1 MVAAATLLPRD
12 LEAQVLKQ
20 THRRVRDLRIEMRP
34 GRLVLRG
41 SANSYYVKQLAQHAV
56 MATVPTDVRV
66 ENAICVVRGVI

>member
-1 MVAAATLLPRD
+1 MVAATNTLPRD

-20 THRRVRDLRIEMRP
+20 TDRRVRDLRIELRP

-56 MATVPTDVRV
+56 LATVPTGIRV
-66 ENAICVVRGVI
+66 ENAIAVNRAAS